1 MSAVGMSQASHV
13 RRPFTTPHG
22 RSLSFSAL
30 GFGTAP
36 LGNMG
41 RVLSEAEADAVLTAA
56 WTSCVRYV
64 DTAPLYGH
72 GLSEA
77 RVGRLLQ
84 GKPRDDFIV
93 STKVGRLLDPCAPG
107 EEQSGI
113 FLATPHFR
121 VRFDYTRDGVLRS
134 FEASLKRLRL
144 DQVDILLVHDCEP
157 KTHGSAADYEARWS
171 ELTTD
176 GGWRALDELR
186 AAGVVSAIGMG
197 VNEVAPC
204 ERMLADLDP
213 DLFLLAGRYTLLEQ
227 TPLQGL
233 MAGCV
238 RRGVGVIIG
247 GPYNSGVLAQRA
259 GSFNYAKPPPEV
271 LARVEQLQ
279 AACDRFGVS
288 LKAAAL
294 QFAGAHP
301 AVVSVIP
308 GGQTPDE
315 VTGNAALLDEVIPD
329 AFWAALK
336 DEGLMDPAAP
346 TPRAE
351 ALAC

>member
-1 MSAVGMSQASHV
+1 MSQASRV
-13 RRPFTTPHG
+13 RRPFTTPLG

-41 RVLSEAEADAVLTAA
+41 RVLTEADADAVLTAA
-56 WTSCVRYV
+56 WNTGVRYI

-77 RVGRLLQ
+77 RVGRLLR
-84 GKPRDDFIV
+84 GKPRDEIVV
-93 STKVGRLLDPCAPG
+93 STKVGRFLEPCAAG
-107 EEQSGI
+107 DEDSGI
-113 FLATPHFR
+113 FLATPPLR

-134 FEASLKRLRL
+134 FDASLRRLGLER
-144 DQVDILLVHDCEP
+144 VDILLVHDCEP
-157 KTHGSAADYEARWS
+157 KTHGSAAAYEARWS
-171 ELTTD
+171 ELTTG

-204 ERMLADLDP
+204 ERMLAELDP
-213 DLFLLAGRYTLLEQ
+213 DLFLIAGRYTLLEQ
-227 TPLQGL
+227 TPLHGL
-233 MAGCV
+233 MAGCA
-238 RRGVGVIIG
+238 RRGVGVVIG
-247 GPYNSGVLAQRA
+247 GPYNSGVLARRS
-259 GSFNYAKPPPEV
+259 GSFDYAAPPPAI
-271 LARVEQLQ
+271 LARVERLQ
-279 AACDRFGVS
+279 ATCDHFGVS

-294 QFAGAHP
+294 QFARTHP

-315 VTGNAALLDEVIPD
+315 VTSNAVLLDEAIPD
-329 AFWAALK
+329 ALWAALK

-346 TPRAE
+346 TPRAA

>member
-1 MSAVGMSQASHV
+1 MSEASHV
-13 RRPFTTPHG
+13 RRPFTTPLG
-22 RSLSFSAL
+22 RSLSFSVL

-36 LGNMG
+36 LGNMS
-41 RVLSEAEADAVLTAA
+41 RVLTETDADAVLNAA
-56 WTSCVRYV
+56 WSAGARYI

-93 STKVGRLLDPCAPG
+93 STKVGRLLEPCAPG

-113 FLATPHFR
+113 FLATPPFR

-134 FEASLKRLRL
+134 FEASLKRLDL
-144 DQVDILLVHDCEP
+144 DRVDILLVHDCEP
-157 KTHGSAADYEARWS
+157 KTHGSAAAYEARWS
-171 ELTTD
+171 ELTAA

-186 AAGVVSAIGMG
+186 ASGVVSAIGMG

-204 ERMLADLDP
+204 ERMLAELDP

-227 TPLQGL
+227 KPLHGL
-233 MAGCV
+233 MAGCA
-238 RRGVGVIIG
+238 RRGVGVVIG
-247 GPYNSGVLAQRA
+247 GPYNSGVLARRD
-259 GSFNYAKPPPEV
+259 GSFNYAKPPPEI
-271 LARVEQLQ
+271 LARVERLQ

-294 QFAGAHP
+294 RFAGAHP

-315 VTGNAALLDEVIPD
+315 VTGNAALLDEAIPD
-329 AFWAALK
+329 ALWATLK
-336 DEGLMDPAAP
+336 AEGLIDPAAP
-346 TPRAE
+346 TPRTE

>member
-1 MSAVGMSQASHV
+1 MSAVGMSQASYV
-13 RRPFTTPHG
+13 RRPFTTPLG

-41 RVLSEAEADAVLTAA
+41 RVLAEVDADAVLGAA
-56 WTSCVRYV
+56 WNAGARYI

-72 GLSEA
+72 GLSET
-77 RVGRLLQ
+77 RVGRLLRD
-84 GKPRDDFIV
+84 KPRDDVIV
-93 STKVGRLLDPCAPG
+93 STKVGRLLEPCAPG
-107 EEQSGI
+107 EEDSGI
-113 FLATPHFR
+113 FLATPPFR
-121 VRFDYTRDGVLRS
+121 VRFDYTRAGVLRS
-134 FEASLKRLRL
+134 FESSLERLGL
-144 DQVDILLVHDCEP
+144 DRIDILLVHDCEP
-157 KTHGSAADYEARWS
+157 KTHGSAAAYEARWL
-171 ELTTD
+171 ELTSG

-204 ERMLADLDP
+204 ERMLAELDP

-227 TPLQGL
+227 VPLHGL
-233 MAGCV
+233 MAGCL
-238 RRGVGVIIG
+238 RRGVGVVIG
-247 GPYNSGVLAQRA
+247 GPYNSGVLARPS
-259 GSFNYAKPPPEV
+259 GSFNYARPPEDV
-271 LARVEQLQ
+271 LARVGRLQ
-279 AACDRFGVS
+279 AVCDRFGVS

-308 GGQTPDE
+308 GGQTRDE
-315 VTGNAALLDEVIPD
+315 VVANAALLGEVIPD
-329 AFWAALK
+329 ALWMAMKA
-336 DEGLMDPAAP
+336 EGLLVPDAP